1 MPVNPADDSPR
12 WWAMSAVYGRSLQA
26 KQRLEESGLEAFV
39 PMRYVLRT
47 AGGRKVRELLPAVN
61 NLLFVRATADAVR
74 AAKASMPWLHYLV
87 RREAGRGVPIIVPDR
102 QMRDFITL
110 ASHTEERLDYF
121 APDELHLEAGARV
134 RVHGGPFD
142 GVEGIFVRVQGARS
156 RRVVVCLDG
165 VMGIAAAVHPDY
177 IEVLSAVP
185 AGAAR

>member
-1 MPVNPADDSPR
+1 MPANTADGSPR

-102 QMRDFITL
+102 QMRDFITV

-177 IEVLSAVP
+177 IEVLSAVS
-185 AGAAR
+185 AGTAR